1 VRFYRGFAFH
11 AVAGLIIR
19 STIVNRFHDM
29 HLTLFM
35 LHADLIAHFR
45 DAMQMLRVCLA
56 I

>member
-1 VRFYRGFAFH
+1 
-11 AVAGLIIR
+11 
-19 STIVNRFHDM
+19 VNQFHDL

-35 LHADLIAHFR
+35 LHAYLIAHD